1 MNKLRRK
8 LLKFSILKF
17 LVLFIPTQSF
27 AFNIK
32 SKKKTNYKKKEFKG
46 FVWYLDNRDK

>member
-8 LLKFSILKF
+8 LLKFSILKL
-17 LVLFIPTQSF
+17 LVLFIPTKSF

-32 SKKKTNYKKKEFKG
+32 NKTKYKKKEFKG